1 MSMMSTAAIQ
11 RQRDSRL
18 HRGQSSQLNRARTRR
33 KMPEMDYFLL
43 FLGVSLLLF
52 GLLMVTSAS
61 LHLGDRIG
69 MPFYF
74 TGKHTASM
82 IIGLLAGFVILQ
94 IPTNQWQKYSVQ
106 MYAIGLFLL
115 ILLLIPGVGRTVNGA
130 TRWIPLGV
138 FNLQSSEFMKLFVV
152 LYLAGYLV
160 RRHVEVR
167 HSVKGFVNPMLLL
180 GIACILIILQPDFGT
195 MTVILVTAL
204 GMLFLGGAPLWQFLA
219 LITFVG
225 AALVGLVISS
235 PYRMARITGFLDP
248 WADVNGSGYQLA
260 QALIAFGRGEW
271 AGVGFGNGIQKQFY
285 LPEAHT
291 DFIMAVIGEE
301 FGLLGTVAV
310 ILLMSLLVWRAFSIG
325 TDAIKKGRRFAAYVS
340 YGVAVWIGFQSF
352 VNTGV
357 NVGLLPT
364 KGITMP
370 FLSFGGNSIIVS
382 CLVLMMLMRIDYE
395 NRQLDAVRGK
405 KSWQAM

>member
-1 MSMMSTAAIQ
+1 MSTAAMH
-11 RQRDSRL
+11 RQRSWDKSRS
-18 HRGQSSQLNRARTRR
+18 R
-33 KMPEMDYFLL
+33 MPEMDYFLL
-43 FLGVSLLLF
+43 FLGISLLLF

-61 LHLGDRIG
+61 LHLGDRMN

-74 TGKHTASM
+74 TAKHAVS
-82 IIGLLAGFVILQ
+82 IVIGLLAGFAVLQ
-94 IPTNQWQKYSVQ
+94 IPSNQWQKYSVQ

-115 ILLLIPGVGRTVNGA
+115 ILLLVPGLGRTVNGA

-167 HSVKGFVNPMLLL
+167 HSVKGFLNPMIFL
-180 GIACILIILQPDFGT
+180 GVACSLIILQPDFGT
-195 MTVILVTAL
+195 MTVILVVSL
-204 GMLFLGGAPLWQFLA
+204 GMLFLGGAPLWQFLSLIAVVGVA
-219 LITFVG
+219 L
-225 AALVGLVISS
+225 AGLVISS

-271 AGVGFGNGIQKQFY
+271 FGVGFGNGIQKQFY

-310 ILLMSLLVWRAFSIG
+310 ILVISLLVWRAFSVG
-325 TDAIKKGRRFAAYVS
+325 TDAIKKGRRFAAYVA
-340 YGVAVWIGFQSF
+340 YGLAVWIAFQSF

-382 CLVLMMLMRIDYE
+382 CLILAMLLRIDYE
-395 NRQLDAVRGK
+395 NRQLDAVKGK